1 MENSLFEDSPCV
13 NKLSTGIAE
22 LDEVI
27 HGVRIG
33 DNIVWQMDSIKDY
46 VRYVNPYCEYANRTG
61 KKLIYFRFADHP
73 YLIQDGVIADTY
85 HLKPEDGFESFLG
98 DIFKVIDNAGE
109 GAFYVFDSLSELAV
123 DWNSDRML
131 GNFFMLTCPYLN
143 ENNTVACFAL
153 LRNQHSIYTLN
164 AIQDTAQ
171 VVIDQYSKHGEIY
184 IHPLKVEKR
193 HSKTMYMLHKW
204 SNGKLNPITNS
215 SIIAEILEDVPH
227 PRLDL
232 SETQHDL
239 WKHVFIKAKEIQ
251 KEIDNGR
258 PKDEEYEEY
267 RQRLIRM
274 AVTRDAQLIELVSK
288 YLDLSDLISVGNHM
302 IGTGL
307 IGGKTVGMLLAQAIL
322 GKNDSWKSR
331 LETHDSFFIGSD
343 VFYSYLINTKCWWIR
358 WKQKNSKDLLENV
371 EEARLRLLTG
381 SFSEDIQNQFREI
394 LNYFGQ
400 SPIIVRSSSLLED
413 AYGNS
418 FSGKYESVFCANQ
431 GTPEK
436 RLDNFMSAVKKVYA
450 STMNSEALLYR
461 HDRGLLE
468 RDEQMAL
475 LVQRVSG
482 VMYGDY
488 YLPHIA
494 GVGFSY
500 NLYVWDKSIDPKAG
514 VLRLVFGLGTRAVN
528 RNDDDYTR
536 IVAVN
541 EPGKRP
547 EAGFYQL
554 RKYAQRKVDL
564 LNLKLNSLTSEYFS
578 DIILNISGIPVE
590 LFVSKDMEMEELSK
604 ERNQKNW
611 FPWILTFDRLF
622 SETEVIKDIGEI
634 LKTLEQVYNYPVD
647 IEFTVNF
654 TDDKNY
660 KINLLQCR
668 PYQIKKAVGAIKE
681 PQFHENNLI
690 LKTHGPII
698 GTSMQ
703 TPVDTLIYVV
713 PSVYGKLSEKDKYGV
728 AALIGKIANIERRK
742 LKTTMLLGPGRWGST
757 TPALGVPVGFAD
769 IRNVSVLCEIAEMHE
784 GLVPDVSFGTHFF
797 NNLVE
802 LDILYMAIYPEKSD
816 NVINREFLNNSEN
829 QLKDLFPEAL
839 KWSDAVRVIDFSSPE
854 YEEQFYLNVNS
865 VEQRG
870 FFYLDKKNKNFK

>member
-1 MENSLFEDSPCV
+1 MENPVFEGSPFRD
-13 NKLSTGIAE
+13 KLSTGIAE

-27 HGVRIG
+27 HGIRIG
-33 DNIVWQMDSIKDY
+33 DNIVWQMDYIEDYIRYIHPFCKYADRSGIKL
-46 VRYVNPYCEYANRTG
+46 V
-61 KKLIYFRFADHP
+61 YFRFADHP
-73 YLIQDGVIADTY
+73 DVIPDGVNAIVY
-85 HLKPEDGFESFLG
+85 QLKPENGFESFLG
-98 DIFKVIDNAGE
+98 EIFTVIENSGE

-131 GNFFMLTCPYLN
+131 GNFFMLTCPYLYVH
-143 ENNTVACFAL
+143 NTVACFAL
-153 LRNQHSIYTLN
+153 LRNRHSIYTLN

-171 VVIDQYSKHGEIY
+171 VVIDHYLKHGEIY

-204 SNGKLNPITNS
+204 SNGNLNPITS
-215 SIIAEILEDVPH
+215 SSEIAGILGDVPH

-232 SETQHDL
+232 SETQKDL

-258 PKDEEYEEY
+258 PEDEEYEEY

-274 AVTRDAQLIELVSK
+274 AVTRDEQLIELVSK
-288 YLDLSDLISVGNHM
+288 YLDLSDLISVGKHM

-307 IGGKTVGMLLAQAIL
+307 IGGKTVGMLLAHAIL
-322 GKNDSWKSR
+322 GKNDYWKSR
-331 LETHDSFFIGSD
+331 LETHDSFYIGSD
-343 VFYSYLINTKCWWIR
+343 VFYSYLIKSKCWWIR
-358 WKQKNSKDLLENV
+358 WKQKNSKDLFDSV
-371 EEARLRLLTG
+371 EEARHRLLSG
-381 SFSEDIQNQFREI
+381 SFSEDIQDQFREI

-436 RLDNFMSAVKKVYA
+436 RLENFTNAVKKVYA

-475 LVQRVSG
+475 LIQRVSG
-482 VMYGDY
+482 AMYGDY
-488 YLPHIA
+488 YLPQIS

-547 EAGFYQL
+547 EASFYEL

-564 LNLKLNSLTSEYFS
+564 LDLRLNRLTSEYFS
-578 DIILNISGIPVE
+578 DIILNLSGIPIK
-590 LFVSKDMEMEELSK
+590 LFVSKDIVMEELSK
-604 ERNQKNW
+604 ERNLKNW
-611 FPWILTFDRLF
+611 FPWILTFDKLF
-622 SETEVIKDIGEI
+622 SETEVIKDIGKI
-634 LKTLEQVYNYPVD
+634 LKTLEEVYNYPVD

-654 TDDKNY
+654 SNDRNY

-668 PYQIKKAVGAIKE
+668 PYQIKKAVGTIKE
-681 PQFHENNLI
+681 PQFHEKNLI

-698 GTSMQ
+698 GTSIH

-713 PSVYGKLSEKDKYGV
+713 SSVYGKLSEKDKYGV
-728 AALIGKIANIERRK
+728 ASLIGRIANIDGRK
-742 LKTTMLLGPGRWGST
+742 LKTIMLLGPGRWGST
-757 TPALGVPVGFAD
+757 TPSLGVPVGFAD
-769 IRNVSVLCEIAEMHE
+769 IRNVNVLCEIAEMHE
-784 GLVPDVSFGTHFF
+784 GLVPDVSLGTHFF

-816 NVINREFLNNSEN
+816 NVINREFLNNSVN
-829 QLKDLFPEAL
+829 KLKDLFPEAL
-839 KWSDAVRVIDFSSPE
+839 KWSDVVRVIDFSGPE
-854 YEEQFYLNVNS
+854 YEEQLYLNVNS

-870 FFYLDKKNKNFK
+870 FLYLDKKNK